1 MLTLEQFEKTNYK
14 VLTKRMAHEEKVVVQ
29 WLENAAEDRCA
40 ARVAQR
46 SRVGGQRVARGVRMR
61 GTVRRL
67 VGDRAKTLAGT
78 RVPNTTR
85 SYSRTEH
92 VPYSNT

>member
-1 MLTLEQFEKTNYK
+1 MNVVNTRAIRETMSTE
-14 VLTKRMAHEEKVVVQ
+14 MAHEEEVVVQ
-29 WLENAAEDRCA
+29 WLKNAAEDRCA

-61 GTVRRL
+61 GSARRL

-85 SYSRTEH
+85 S
-92 VPYSNT
+92 